1 MYLVR
6 VKAWM
11 KCHMVDRGHIGVL
24 LCQACNV
31 PRLRWPLFFPEV
43 AVGKHLF
50 HNSRRGKNNCFSNQ
64 LKKIIIILCW
74 YKSLS
79 RIFCGLNFSNNNLL
93 GNLINIY
100 IRNLPKNIIVWM

>member
-24 LCQACNV
+24 LCQAYNV

-50 HNSRRGKNNCFSNQ
+50 HNSRRGKSNCFSNQ
-64 LKKIIIILCW
+64 FKKNNYYLMLVQVAESYILW
-74 YKSLS
+74 IK
-79 RIFCGLNFSNNNLL
+79 FFEQ
-93 GNLINIY
+93 
-100 IRNLPKNIIVWM
+100 